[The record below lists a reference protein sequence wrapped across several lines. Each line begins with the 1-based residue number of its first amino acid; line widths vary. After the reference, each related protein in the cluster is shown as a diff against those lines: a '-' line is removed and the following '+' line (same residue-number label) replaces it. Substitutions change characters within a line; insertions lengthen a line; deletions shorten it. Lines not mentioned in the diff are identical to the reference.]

1 MSQSAALLSHFEY
14 VRFCRV
20 TYFWPLFA
28 NMITNWKYLSQRGQ
42 KETEPCPKIDAAC
55 KKLVQI
61 RHEVPETR
69 LQMDTQT
76 QTRLSQLLR

>member
-1 MSQSAALLSHFEY
+1 VSQSAALLSHFEY

-28 NMITNWKYLSQRGQ
+28 NVITNWKYLSQRGQ
-42 KETEPCPKIDAAC
+42 KETEPCPKIDAVC

-61 RHEVPETR
+61 RHEVPDTR